1 MAGTDLT
8 RRKALMLGAVA
19 LYAGLAPANPARAQL
34 RLEGLRGALDATEV
48 GLVPGKPDDQ
58 SRELARALT
67 KAGESGQA
75 LFLPPGRYRVA
86 RIELPRR
93 AHLFGVPGETR
104 LEFSGGGFLLR
115 ARDTELL
122 RIEGVTL
129 DGRGLRLDES
139 VSGLIDADGV
149 DDLVIDDCVLT
160 GSAAMGANLRG
171 CAGLVERCRISDVGT
186 VGLDLTQSRGMAVLD
201 NVVSECGNTGIL
213 VSRDDEGGDDTI
225 VRGNRVTSIRAKSG
239 GTGQYGNGINVSKA
253 NGVIVAG
260 NRIDDCDFSAIR
272 CFSSDNTQISANLL
286 TNSGE
291 MAIYVEF
298 AFEGAVV
305 ADNLIDGAAFG
316 ISMVN
321 FAEHGGRLGVCS
333 GNVIRNLSGVSRLP
347 RGEPII
353 GTGIAAE
360 ADIAITGNVVENA
373 ARGIQLGWGP
383 HLRNLAAT
391 GNVIRG
397 VETGIGV
404 SVVEGSG
411 AALISGN
418 LISGARKGAI
428 VGMRWKEV
436 ATGDLA
442 KPGAETFSHLTI
454 NGNSVS

>member
-1 MAGTDLT
+1 MAGTGLT
-8 RRKALMLGAVA
+8 RRKALFLGAAA
-19 LYAGLAPANPARAQL
+19 LGAGLSAANPVRAQL

-48 GLVPGKPDDQ
+48 GMVAGAADDQ
-58 SRELARALT
+58 SREFSRALT

-75 LFLPPGRYRVA
+75 LFLPPGRYRIA
-86 RIELPRR
+86 RIELPGR
-93 AHLFGVPGETR
+93 AHLLGVPGETR
-104 LEFSGGGFLLR
+104 IEFSGGGYMLR
-115 ARDTELL
+115 ARDTGLL
-122 RIEGVTL
+122 QIEGLTL
-129 DGRGLRLDES
+129 DGGGLPLDEPD
-139 VSGLIDADGV
+139 SGLIDADGV
-149 DDLVIDDCVLT
+149 DDLVLDDCVLT
-160 GSAAMGANLRG
+160 GSAGMGANLRD
-171 CAGLVERCRISDVGT
+171 CAGRVEHCRVSEVGT
-186 VGLDLTQSRGMAVLD
+186 VGLHVTQSRGMAVLD
-201 NVVSECGNTGIL
+201 NVVSDCGNTGIL

-225 VRGNRVTSIRAKSG
+225 VRGNRVSSIRARPG
-239 GTGQYGNGINVSKA
+239 GTGQYGNGINISKA

-260 NRIDDCDFSAIR
+260 NRIDNCDFSAIR
-272 CFSSDNTQISANLL
+272 CFSSDNTQLSANLL

-333 GNVIRNLSGVSRLP
+333 GNVVRNLSGVSRLP
-347 RGEPII
+347 RGEPLI

-383 HLRNLAAT
+383 YLRNLVAT

-397 VETGIGV
+397 VEMGIGV

-418 LISGARKGAI
+418 LISGASKGAI
-428 VGMRWKEV
+428 VGMRWKEA

-442 KPGAETFSHLTI
+442 EPGAETFPHLTI
-454 NGNSVS
+454 NCNSVS